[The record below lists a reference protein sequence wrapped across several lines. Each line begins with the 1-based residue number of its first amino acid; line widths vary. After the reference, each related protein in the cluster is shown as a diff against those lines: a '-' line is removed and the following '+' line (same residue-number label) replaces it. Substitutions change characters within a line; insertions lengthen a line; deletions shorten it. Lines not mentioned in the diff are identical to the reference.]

1 MEFINY
7 DLDNPGF
14 DMEWESGSQ
23 DSNDDISM
31 VDADDRTGGQ
41 PPFDEPVLAPPP
53 RRPRPSSSPP
63 RIDDISREPPDQ
75 SLPDLSQNWT
85 VPDSGNQWT
94 LPYVPIVDA
103 ETLEAI
109 FDAISEL
116 GGENIPH
123 WVRGGHSKTESCE

>member
-1 MEFINY
+1 MEFISY

-14 DMEWESGSQ
+14 DMEWESESQ

-31 VDADDRTGGQ
+31 VDADDRIGGQ
-41 PPFDEPVLAPPP
+41 LLFDELVLAPPP
-53 RRPRPSSSPP
+53 TRTSSSPP

-103 ETLEAI
+103 
-109 FDAISEL
+109 
-116 GGENIPH
+116 
-123 WVRGGHSKTESCE
+123 